1 MCCLL
6 GNAYKNVHC
15 SSAQR
20 SRPGLK
26 IPFWIVTED
35 VGADEETWRG
45 EEGEKGQGPRRFPDL
60 SAVRW
65 TRMSVSGK

>member
-1 MCCLL
+1 MCCLP
-6 GNAYKNVHC
+6 GNVYRNVHC

-35 VGADEETWRG
+35 VGADEESWRG
-45 EEGEKGQGPRRFPDL
+45 EEGENR
-60 SAVRW
+60 
-65 TRMSVSGK
+65 